1 VLSKVLSQ
9 LDQQSVLALRLS
21 VPVRQQKVKRKIKH
35 MIRFSN
41 GLASLVFAF
50 AAALGVLAQ
59 DITSGAGA
67 IRMTATKYA
76 FSPNT
81 VRVKKGG
88 HVRLVITAL
97 DRDHGFKLD
106 AFQID
111 QKLPKGEAVTIDFTA
126 DRSGTFPFQCSEVCG
141 LGHKKMKG
149 ELIIE

>member
-1 VLSKVLSQ
+1 
-9 LDQQSVLALRLS
+9 
-21 VPVRQQKVKRKIKH
+21 
-35 MIRFSN
+35 MIRFRY
-41 GLASLVFAF
+41 GLVRLVFAF
-50 AAALGVLAQ
+50 AGVLGVLAQ
-59 DITSGAGA
+59 DTTSGAGA
-67 IRMTATKYA
+67 IEMTATKYA

-88 HVRLVITAL
+88 LVRLVITAV
-97 DRDHGFKLD
+97 DREHGFKID

-111 QKLPKGEAVTIDFTA
+111 ERLPKGEAVTVAFMA

>member
-1 VLSKVLSQ
+1 MPVNLSILKGE
-9 LDQQSVLALRLS
+9 
-21 VPVRQQKVKRKIKH
+21 IEN
-35 MIRFSN
+35 MIRFRM
-41 GLASLVFAF
+41 GLLSLVFAF

-59 DITSGAGA
+59 DTTSGAGE
-67 IRMTATKYA
+67 IKMTAKTYA

-97 DRDHGFKLD
+97 DRDHGFKID

-111 QKLPKGEAVTIDFTA
+111 QNLPKGEAVTVDFTA
-126 DRSGTFPFQCSEVCG
+126 DRSGTFPFQCSEFCG

-149 ELIIE
+149 ELIVE